1 LIDVR
6 VASTDETPRLKML
19 RVALTG
25 GIATGKSYCLVH
37 FAELG
42 VPVVDADK
50 LAREAVS
57 PGSPG
62 LRAVVE
68 RFGAEVL
75 SADGSL
81 DRPALGRVVFA
92 DPRARAALEA
102 IIHPEV
108 YRHIRE
114 WFANLPAGTRVALAD
129 IPLVFETGHN
139 HDFDAV
145 VVAACDP
152 AEQIRRVMARDGLP
166 EREARTR
173 LAAQWPIEEKVKRAT
188 HVIWTDRGFAE
199 TDRQIRDVS
208 VRLHADA
215 R

>member
-1 LIDVR
+1 
-6 VASTDETPRLKML
+6 ML

-25 GIATGKSYCLVH
+25 GIATGKSHCLTH

-50 LAREAVS
+50 LAREAVV
-57 PGSPG
+57 PGSAG

-75 SADGSL
+75 APDGSL
-81 DRPALGRVVFA
+81 DRSALGRIVFDDA
-92 DPRARAALEA
+92 RARAALEA
-102 IIHPEV
+102 IVHPEV

-114 WFANLPAGTRVALAD
+114 WFANLPAGTRVAIAD

-145 VVAACDP
+145 IVAACEP
-152 AEQIRRVMARDGLP
+152 AEQVRRVMARDGLS
-166 EREARTR
+166 ERDARAR

-199 TDRQIRDVS
+199 TDRQIRDLYS
-208 VRLHADA
+208 RLQTD
-215 R
+215 